1 MKKIYILLF
10 IVTAFTM
17 ENNMEAQSP
26 KLYNILSPEESRV
39 ILNRGTERPWTGK
52 FTDHKDD
59 GTYVCKQCGAAL
71 YRSDDKFDSH
81 CGWPSFDDEIKGAVK
96 RIPDADGMRTE
107 IVCANC
113 GGHLGH
119 VFLGEGFTPL
129 NTRHCVN
136 SVSLDFVP
144 AELQA
149 GRYETALLAGG
160 CFWGVEYYL
169 EKMDGV
175 KSVVS
180 GYTGGKVKNPSYK
193 EVCTGKTGHAEA
205 VKVIFDPA
213 VVSYGEIARMFWR
226 YMTTQ
231 VGGAGSRCG
240 DQYRSEI
247 FYTNAAQKGTQLKNC
262 LTELREKR
270 GTGLP
275 PGLRPLL
282 NSTRQRSTTRLLRQQ
297 WENAYCHGYTKEIL
311 IPGFARRFN
320 SDFVRRFV
328 PDFVRR
334 FIS

>member
-1 MKKIYILLF
+1 MDCNYIKITEMKKIYIILLL
-10 IVTAFTM
+10 IPVFTM
-17 ENNMEAQSP
+17 TENLNAQTP

-52 FTDHKDD
+52 FTDHKED

-71 YRSDDKFDSH
+71 YKSDDKFDSH

-96 RIPDADGMRTE
+96 RIPDSDGLRTE

-119 VFLGEGFTPL
+119 VFLGEGFTDL

-144 AELQA
+144 AELQP

-160 CFWGVEYYL
+160 CFWGVEYYMQ
-169 EKMDGV
+169 KMDGV

-205 VKVIFDPA
+205 VKIIFDPA
-213 VVSYGEIARMFWR
+213 VVSYDEIARMFLEIHDP
-226 YMTTQ
+226 TQ
-231 VGGAGSRCG
+231 VGRQGPDIG

-247 FYTNAAQKGTQLKNC
+247 FYTNSAQKATAEKLLGQLKDKGYRIA
-262 LTELREKR
+262 TRVTPASEFYEAEKYHQDYYDNN
-270 GTGLP
+270 GKMP
-275 PGLRPLL
+275 
-282 NSTRQRSTTRLLRQQ
+282 
-297 WENAYCHGYTKEIL
+297 YCHAYTK
-311 IPGFARRFN
+311 RF
-320 SDFVRRFV
+320 
-328 PDFVRR
+328 
-334 FIS
+334 